1 MSQKYQNKY
10 RIPSIRLQHWDY
22 RWAGAYFITICTR
35 GRHHYF
41 GEIEMGKMQLS
52 NVGVIAD
59 LLWHEIKNHA
69 KNVNLGQFVVMPN
82 HIHGILVLTGDGD
95 DGDGGDVETGHA
107 LSLRPAPSPPP
118 TIGQQRFQNI
128 GKNSVSSIIGG
139 YKSAVTKNANRLGL
153 KFGWQPLFYEHI
165 IRDEKAF
172 QNISHYILNNP
183 FNWVEDRF
191 CIKRQK

>member
-1 MSQKYQNKY
+1 
-10 RIPSIRLQHWDY
+10 
-22 RWAGAYFITICTR
+22 
-35 GRHHYF
+35 
-41 GEIEMGKMQLS
+41 MGKMHLS
-52 NVGVIAD
+52 PVGVFAD
-59 LLWHEIKNHA
+59 LLWHEIKNHS
-69 KNVNLGQFVVMPN
+69 KNVTLGEFVVMPN

-95 DGDGGDVETGHA
+95 GGDGDGGNVETGHA
-107 LSLRPAPSPPP
+107 LSLRHAPSPSPSQPSSPSQSPPPP

-139 YKSAVTKNANRLGL
+139 YKSAITKHANRLGL
-153 KFGWQPLFYEHI
+153 KFAWQPLFYEHI

-191 CIKRQK
+191 CFKRQK